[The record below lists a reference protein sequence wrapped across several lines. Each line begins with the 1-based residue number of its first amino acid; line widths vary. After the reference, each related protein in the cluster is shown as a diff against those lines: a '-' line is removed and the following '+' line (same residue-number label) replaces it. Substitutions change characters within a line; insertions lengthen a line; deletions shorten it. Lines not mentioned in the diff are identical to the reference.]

1 MVCFV
6 IGAGTVM
13 VSLPISRRRGRFPD
27 IQSRAEVLPEAE
39 RALID
44 GRYVAPPKVG

>member
-1 MVCFV
+1 MEIDNSIVK
-6 IGAGTVM
+6 A
-13 VSLPISRRRGRFPD
+13 
-27 IQSRAEVLPEAE
+27 RAEILAEAE